1 MSAEIAKLR
10 YLQFPRWTAAAV
22 VGVSAIAGILL
33 LVLQPK
39 SADTY
44 ATVPSLAV
52 GVTYQIAAVVF
63 GVWVATLEFSSGTLQ
78 RTLTAQP
85 NRSKVL
91 IAKLAVL
98 VVGVA
103 ATGAIASCVSIGLS
117 SIASSRAG
125 VHFDQGDCAAALF
138 SLLAPGIAAAVVGF
152 GLGLLTRSMGGGV
165 TGSLAVVFVLDG
177 ALGAVPGL
185 KEWTFG
191 KVSSDLQSS
200 LSGQGHPTHSLLAAG
215 FASLVWMALLTLPGW
230 LSFNRGDLK

>member
-1 MSAEIAKLR
+1 MSAELAKLR
-10 YLQFPRWTAAAV
+10 YLQFPRWTAAVV
-22 VGVSAIAGILL
+22 VGVAAISGILL

-44 ATVPSLAV
+44 STVPSLAV
-52 GVTYQIAAVVF
+52 GVTFQIAAVVF
-63 GVWVATLEFSSGTLQ
+63 GVWAATLEFTSGTLQ
-78 RTLTAQP
+78 RTLTAEP

-91 IAKLAVL
+91 VAKLAVL
-98 VVGVA
+98 VLGVA
-103 ATGAIASCVSIGLS
+103 VTGAVAACVSIGLS

-125 VHFDQGDCAAALF
+125 VPFDRGECAASLF

-165 TGSLAVVFVLDG
+165 TASLAVVFVLDG

-185 KEWTFG
+185 SEWTFG
-191 KVSSDLQSS
+191 KVSSDLQSG

-215 FASLVWMALLTLPGW
+215 LATLVWMALLTLPGW